1 MSIKQKQINNLSI
14 DTISNANSKGSAGD
28 IAYILETGKLYK
40 YVIDNSLSNDDINII
55 SASGSDAYWVSVE
68 TSASGG
74 STYYGTVSSSMTL
87 MTSSWGV
94 GEYAWHSAMN
104 GNNGAYVFRGNS
116 TSDIRIMIDNTLI
129 INNLTSTSTT
139 QPLSANQG
147 KVLKDMIDA
156 LPSGGGSSAYF
167 EDTFVCGENITA
179 GQICYF
185 NTSTGKLNLA
195 IDNGTAKDNL
205 LYVAKESG
213 ALNDSI
219 KVAST
224 GNIDFLSGLTAGQ
237 SYALSKTTAGAFAP
251 FSSFTAGDYVVRI
264 FTALTSTKVKFYDEP
279 VIMQV

>member
-1 MSIKQKQINNLSI
+1 MQIKQIKNLSTQLNNKLSIFDNRVKYLSPLINNTIVWTDENDTMHNIDLS
-14 DTISNANSKGSAGD
+14 SLAGS
-28 IAYILETGKLYK
+28 
-40 YVIDNSLSNDDINII
+40 
-55 SASGSDAYWVSVE
+55 
-68 TSASGG
+68 
-74 STYYGTVSSSMTL
+74 
-87 MTSSWGV
+87 
-94 GEYAWHSAMN
+94 
-104 GNNGAYVFRGNS
+104 
-116 TSDIRIMIDNTLI
+116 
-129 INNLTSTSTT
+129 
-139 QPLSANQG
+139 
-147 KVLKDMIDA
+147 
-156 LPSGGGSSAYF
+156 GGSSAYF

-264 FTALTSTKVKFYDEP
+264 FTALTDTKVKFYDEP